1 MQDDDEPKGQ
11 TPFEQAAARRKTAL
25 SQLFGGRDT
34 GAGSALNEPGSA
46 GSGDPFDDLI
56 SEIEQERFSQTETL
70 SDASLADT
78 DTDRDAP
85 RSSVRSDASAPGT
98 HNTMAQ
104 ASSTQAALRT
114 GLDAN
119 ADPKTVSAS
128 AVPDETQNEGASDPA
143 SGSGGTGGGNGNG
156 SSNTAEGEGQ
166 PMPGQALTTTTPD
179 TSELN
184 QQIVQAVQFT
194 NYENANY
201 VAEMVSVP
209 ADVMATQTA
218 GHATQNAETYMN
230 GIMQIAVAAQAV
242 VAAKIAEN
250 PATAEADAP
259 ALEQLQKM
267 VTEAITAFGKA
278 SETAG
283 TSAAKIISGTKL
295 SG

>member
-1 MQDDDEPKGQ
+1 MQDDNEPKGP

-25 SQLFGGRDT
+25 SELFGGRDT
-34 GAGSALNEPGSA
+34 GAGSAPNEPVSA

-70 SDASLADT
+70 SDSSEVGT
-78 DTDRDAP
+78 DTHLDAP
-85 RSSVRSDASAPGT
+85 RSSARSDASASGT
-98 HNTMAQ
+98 HNTTAQ

-114 GLDAN
+114 GLDA
-119 ADPKTVSAS
+119 DDGPKPVSAS
-128 AVPDETQNEGASDPA
+128 AAPDEMQNEGASEPA
-143 SGSGGTGGGNGNG
+143 SGSGGSGGNGNG
-156 SSNTAEGEGQ
+156 SSNTAKGEGQ

-267 VTEAITAFGKA
+267 VTEAISAFGKA